1 MPRLQREAVFA
12 TILTLIAAAV
22 ARPAVAQEIKLAYI
36 DSEKVLQSYK
46 GYKDAETQFEKQRDA
61 WNQEFD
67 KRSRDLKA
75 MEEDFKAQQLMLSDE
90 KRQEK
95 LAQLDERRR
104 ELEKY
109 YQDIM
114 GPGGEAARKQ
124 EELLRPIIDRV
135 NEIIRE
141 MGAQE
146 KYTMIFDA
154 SNTGIAYAATD
165 IDLTEKVIERLN
177 AQ

>member
-12 TILTLIAAAV
+12 TILILIAAAV

-75 MEEDFKAQQLMLSDE
+75 MEEDFKAQQLMLNFGS
-90 KRQEK
+90 
-95 LAQLDERRR
+95 A
-104 ELEKY
+104 
-109 YQDIM
+109 
-114 GPGGEAARKQ
+114 GG
-124 EELLRPIIDRV
+124 
-135 NEIIRE
+135 
-141 MGAQE
+141 G
-146 KYTMIFDA
+146 
-154 SNTGIAYAATD
+154 G
-165 IDLTEKVIERLN
+165 
-177 AQ
+177 